1 MRKLAQDELLALPNV
16 GPSIR
21 EDLRRLGVNSLATL
35 AEQDADELYVR
46 IGRMDGR
53 FHDPCLWDTFAAII
67 DMAEGRASGGV
78 VDLHA
83 PAQGPAGEGR
93 LPLKALRSAASAA
106 ASALRPPAARPAPD
120 RRGGR

>member
-1 MRKLAQDELLALPNV
+1 MRKRAQDELLALPNV

-46 IGRMDGR
+46 IGRLAGR

-67 DMAEGRASGGV
+67 DMAKGGPPV
-78 VDLHA
+78 AWWTYTPLRKARQAKGDF
-83 PAQGPAGEGR
+83 PSR
-93 LPLKALRSAASAA
+93 L
-106 ASALRPPAARPAPD
+106 
-120 RRGGR
+120 